1 MIGYGGV
8 RMANGKA
15 VKLWFV
21 NIISCILF
29 FVLAVTGVINWLVL
43 PHGYRGQGGVLMSL
57 RHFFREVHEWTALL
71 FIIIIFVHLILHWG
85 YIKTNLKKYGI
96 MK

>member
-1 MIGYGGV
+1 MLI
-8 RMANGKA
+8 
-15 VKLWFV
+15 
-21 NIISCILF
+21 
-29 FVLAVTGVINWLVL
+29 
-43 PHGYRGQGGVLMSL
+43 SL

-71 FIIIIFVHLILHWG
+71 FIIIVFVHLILHWA